1 LTMHEMAKK
10 SLPGSRRAT
19 RQSESLVQSGLVAPE
34 QLPDIERVL
43 ERFSLAI
50 TPAMRDLIER
60 GDAADPIARQFVPSA
75 AELVTLAEERA
86 DPIGDDS
93 YTAVKG
99 IVHRYPDRVLLKPL
113 HVCPVYCRF
122 CFRREKVGPG
132 GEMLSQL
139 ELQTAYSYIRSNPQI
154 WEVILTGGDPLI
166 MTERRMAE
174 IIRSLDAIRHVEV
187 IRIHTR
193 IPVVDPDRITPAMI
207 HALKVDRPVYVVLH
221 CNHPRELTAAAR
233 AACARLVDAGIPML
247 SQSVLLKGVNDNRE
261 TMEKLLR
268 ALAQARVKPY
278 YLHHG
283 DLAEGTSHFRTSIA
297 AGQRLMRQLRGRL
310 SGICQ
315 PTYVLDI
322 PGGFGKV
329 PIGPSYLQGPDADDR
344 YLVSDYRDEVHSY
357 PPVRAAP
364 AGTNGAPNAE
374 HHLQRGNTECHGT
387 RDADFR
393 LLSDQTTAAM
403 ERLHVP
409 GVAIGIIHQGK
420 EHAVGFG
427 VTSVEHPLPVDG
439 DTFFQIG
446 SITKTMTATAAMRL
460 VDHCRLDLDVPIRCY
475 LRDLRLAD
483 ENVARRVTLRHLF
496 THTGGWLG
504 DLLDDTGAGDD
515 ALARMVVQLTDLPQL
530 TPLGKIWSY
539 NNSGLYLAGRVIEIV
554 TGMTYEAAVKQLVLD
569 PLGMNRSSFFSA
581 DVITN
586 RFVVG
591 HDIGQE
597 DNLSVVCRPWALA
610 RSANPLG
617 GLLST
622 AREMLRYVRFHLGD
636 GTGPSGERLLT
647 PMSMTLM
654 QSALVEAQGGVEAGL
669 PWWIDKVGSAR
680 VVWHEGCTHGQLSTL
695 MMVPEREF
703 AIIVLTNSYRGA
715 TLLREITE
723 CALRE
728 YLGLSNPQPVPLD
741 MPEGDLVEYV
751 GRYASAEEVID
762 LRLHDWGLLANV
774 LPKGGF
780 PTRQSPPPPSPP
792 PIFYEFYAKDRVVA
806 VNGLN
811 KGERC
816 DFLRD
821 TDGRIVWFRCGLRI
835 HGREEAGN
843 RKGAGVK
850 Q

>member
-1 LTMHEMAKK
+1 MNQIAKK
-10 SLPGSRRAT
+10 SLPRSRRAT
-19 RQSESLVQSGLVAPE
+19 RQSEDLIESGLVAPD

-50 TPAMRDLIER
+50 TPAMQNLIVR

-86 DPIGDDS
+86 DPIGDDP

-174 IIRSLDAIRHVEV
+174 IIRSLDAIGHVEV

-193 IPVVDPDRITPAMI
+193 IPVVDPDRITPAMVD
-207 HALKVDRPVYVVLH
+207 ALKVDRPVYVVLH

-247 SQSVLLKGVNDNRE
+247 SQSVLLKGVNDNPE

-268 ALAQARVKPY
+268 ALARARVKPY

-297 AGQRLMRQLRGRL
+297 EGQRLMRHLRGRL

-329 PIGPSYLQGPDADDR
+329 PIGPSYLQGPDADDCYR
-344 YLVSDYRDEVHSY
+344 VSDYQDGVHTY
-357 PPVRAAP
+357 PPVSAAP
-364 AGTNGAPNAE
+364 AGATEALQAEPHRRGNAE
-374 HHLQRGNTECHGT
+374 PHGA

-409 GVAIGIIHQGK
+409 GAAIGIIHQGQ
-420 EHAVGFG
+420 EHVAGFG

-460 VDHCRLDLDVPIRCY
+460 VDRCRLDLDAPIRSY

-483 ENVARRVTLRHLF
+483 KDVTRRVTLRHLF

-515 ALARMVVQLTDLPQL
+515 ALARMVVRLVDLPQL

-586 RFVVG
+586 RFAVG
-591 HDIGQE
+591 HDVRQE
-597 DNLSVVCRPWALA
+597 DNQPAVCRPWALA

-622 AREMLRYVRFHLGD
+622 AREMLRYARFHLGN
-636 GTGPSGERLLT
+636 GTGPNGERLLT
-647 PMSMTLM
+647 PTSMALM
-654 QSALVEAQGGVEAGL
+654 QSALVQAQGGVQAGL
-669 PWWIDKVGSAR
+669 PWWIDKVGSGR
-680 VVWHEGCTHGQLSTL
+680 IVWHEGCTHGQLSTFL
-695 MMVPEREF
+695 MVPERGF
-703 AIIVLTNSYRGA
+703 AIIVLTNADRGA

-723 CALRE
+723 WALRE
-728 YLGLSNPQPVPLD
+728 YLELSNPAPVRLD
-741 MPEGDLVEYV
+741 MPEGHRGEYV
-751 GRYASAEEVID
+751 GRYVSAEEEID
-762 LRLHDWGLLANV
+762 LRLHDRGLLANV

-780 PTRQSPPPPSPP
+780 PTLDSPPPPRPP

-811 KGERC
+811 KGERG

-835 HGREEAGN
+835 HGREEASN
-843 RKGAGVK
+843 RYDAGVK
-850 Q
+850 